1 MALLTV
7 ELPNCLPDPV
17 GYSSSVTRV
26 LAIDFGEKRIGLA
39 TADAP
44 GGLATARR
52 TVSRKSDDAA
62 AGEIRALCREEEV
75 GLLLVGVPRSPDGVE
90 SAIAPRI
97 RSFADKL
104 SQATGLPV
112 ELYEETLTSDEAA
125 RRKRGR
131 HSRAGL
137 DAEAAAVLLE
147 DWLAHRGGKPV

>member
-1 MALLTV
+1 M
-7 ELPNCLPDPV
+7 
-17 GYSSSVTRV
+17 TRV

-39 TADAP
+39 TADSP

-52 TVSRKSDDAA
+52 TVLRTSDEAA
-62 AGEIRALCREEEV
+62 AGEIGRLCREEDV

-90 SAIAPRI
+90 SPIAPRI

-104 SQATGLPV
+104 SRSTEIPV

-125 RRKRGR
+125 RRLRG
-131 HSRAGL
+131 HSSRAGI

-147 DWLAHRGGKPV
+147 DWLAHRRETPA

>member
-1 MALLTV
+1 LVLFEN

-17 GYSSSVTRV
+17 GYSSVVTRV

-52 TVSRKSDDAA
+52 TVLRTSDDAA
-62 AGEIRALCREEEV
+62 AREIGALCREEDV

-90 SAIAPRI
+90 SPIAPRI
-97 RSFADKL
+97 RSFAEKL
-104 SQATGLPV
+104 SRATGLPV
-112 ELYEETLTSDEAA
+112 ELYEETLTSDEAS
-125 RRKRGR
+125 RRMRGR
-131 HSRAGL
+131 SSRAGL

-147 DWLAHRGGKPV
+147 DWLARREGGV